1 MIKFFRKIRYNLME
15 QNKTSKYFKYAIG
28 EIVLVV
34 IGILIA
40 LSINNWNEKRKEA
53 LQEISI
59 LKNLQTDLKT
69 DLEGISYQIVLKE
82 GMIKDYKNC
91 LEILSEK
98 KEGTKEEITKK
109 FQLHEKDTGSA
120 DVQIA
125 ILTERIAELTEHL
138 KRAPKDHNS
147 RLSLL
152 KLVGQRRRLLDYLNS
167 TDTSRYQA
175 LITKLKL
182 RR

>member
-1 MIKFFRKIRYNLME
+1 MSLDK
-15 QNKTSKYFKYAIG
+15 
-28 EIVLVV
+28 
-34 IGILIA
+34 
-40 LSINNWNEKRKEA
+40 
-53 LQEISI
+53 
-59 LKNLQTDLKT
+59 
-69 DLEGISYQIVLKE
+69 
-82 GMIKDYKNC
+82 
-91 LEILSEK
+91 
-98 KEGTKEEITKK
+98 GTKEEITKK

-138 KRAPKDHNS
+138 KRAPKDHAS

-167 TDTSRYQA
+167 TDTKRYQA
-175 LITKLKL
+175 LIKKLSL

>member
-1 MIKFFRKIRYNLME
+1 MSLDK
-15 QNKTSKYFKYAIG
+15 
-28 EIVLVV
+28 
-34 IGILIA
+34 
-40 LSINNWNEKRKEA
+40 
-53 LQEISI
+53 
-59 LKNLQTDLKT
+59 
-69 DLEGISYQIVLKE
+69 
-82 GMIKDYKNC
+82 
-91 LEILSEK
+91 
-98 KEGTKEEITKK
+98 GTKEEITKK

-125 ILTERIAELTEHL
+125 ILTERITELTDHL
-138 KRAPKDHNS
+138 KRSPKDHAS

-167 TDTSRYQA
+167 TDTVRYQA